1 MRVRL
6 APSKKIGSRESSL
19 RFAPMD
25 TGDVVSECASC
36 GAFLLTTP
44 FLTKEQHMAKKK
56 AKKKATK
63 KAGARKK
70 KA

>member
-1 MRVRL
+1 
-6 APSKKIGSRESSL
+6 
-19 RFAPMD
+19 MD